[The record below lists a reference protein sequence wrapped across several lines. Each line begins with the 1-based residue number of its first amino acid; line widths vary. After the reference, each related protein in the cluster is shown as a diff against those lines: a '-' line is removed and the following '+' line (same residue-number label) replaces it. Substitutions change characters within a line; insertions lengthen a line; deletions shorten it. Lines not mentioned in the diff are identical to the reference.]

1 MPHRGVLT
9 RDDGVHTGDDGQCGS
24 AANGRYD
31 ASTLSHRQRVWGL
44 SAHESGIDE
53 CRSPKVRKLSVS
65 AGKQLPS
72 AHPSRRL
79 FNQQNRK
86 RSMNRITGRSAFLA
100 LLKDE
105 GITHL
110 FGNPGTTE
118 LPIMHALKEHPDLT
132 YVMAMQE
139 SLVVAIADGFSRA
152 SGRLVACNVH
162 VAPGLG
168 NAMGSLYNAKF
179 TGTPMILTAGQQE
192 QGHGLTEPL
201 LYDPLVRIAEPLVK
215 WAVEVTR
222 LEDLPRIVRRAA
234 KIATTPPTGP
244 VFISLPGDI
253 LNAEAGLDLGRPTR
267 VDSSVRPSAEAIER
281 LARRLLE
288 AKRPVI
294 VAGDEIV
301 KSDAL
306 AEAAQLALTLGAPA
320 WQQTA
325 PYGAHFLSES
335 PCFMGT
341 LPRVQKQVREIL
353 APHDLMIVLGSDP
366 LRMSVYSEVDPLP
379 EGLPI
384 VQIGLVDH
392 DLAKNYPAEL
402 ALKADVKETLRSLI
416 PVLAAAGGAP
426 LAQRAGEAVANLTS
440 RNWSARRHTLIGEIT
455 AKMAG
460 APIDPD
466 WLTLQLVEALPAN
479 AILVD
484 EGLTSSRLVPAL
496 RPHRDRYGY
505 HGLASGGIGWGLP
518 ASVGASLA
526 NPDRP
531 VVCYSGDGSAMY
543 SIQALWTAAHH
554 KLPLTVVIANNGGYR
569 IIKQRLK
576 AFHGTDHFIGMDFAD
591 PAVDFTGLAKS
602 LGCEALRITAA
613 DEVAPALASAFAQPG
628 AKLIEVVVDGS
639 IG

>member
-1 MPHRGVLT
+1 MNKEIRPAV
-9 RDDGVHTGDDGQCGS
+9 
-24 AANGRYD
+24 
-31 ASTLSHRQRVWGL
+31 
-44 SAHESGIDE
+44 
-53 CRSPKVRKLSVS
+53 
-65 AGKQLPS
+65 
-72 AHPSRRL
+72 
-79 FNQQNRK
+79 
-86 RSMNRITGRSAFLA
+86 NRITGRSAFLA

-105 GITHL
+105 GVTHL

-253 LNAEAGLDLGRPTR
+253 LNSEAGLELGRSTR
-267 VDSSVRPSAEAIER
+267 VDTRVKPSDEGLQALVQRILKAE
-281 LARRLLE
+281 
-288 AKRPVI
+288 RPVI
-294 VAGDEIV
+294 VVGDEIV

-306 AEAAQLALTLGAPA
+306 EEAASLSTTLGCPA
-320 WQQTA
+320 YQQSA

-335 PCFMGT
+335 PCFMGA
-341 LPRVQKQVREIL
+341 LPRVQTQTRDIL
-353 APHDLMIVLGSDP
+353 GAYDLMIVLGADP
-366 LRMSVYSEVDPLP
+366 LRMSVYSEADPLP
-379 EGLPI
+379 DGLSI
-384 VQIGLVDH
+384 LQIGLVDW
-392 DLAKNYPAEL
+392 DLAKNYPAEI
-402 ALKADVKETLRSLI
+402 ALKADVRETLRVLI
-416 PVLAAAGGAP
+416 PALKAAGGAA
-426 LAQRAGEAVANLTS
+426 LDQRAKNGVAALVS
-440 RNWSARRHTLIGEIT
+440 KNWTARRARLVDQIT
-455 AKMAG
+455 VKKDS

-466 WLTLQLVEALPAN
+466 WLTLKVVEAMPVDG
-479 AILVD
+479 ILVD
-484 EGLTSSRLVPAL
+484 EGLTASRYMSAL

-518 ASVGASLA
+518 ASVGVSLA

-554 KLPLTVVIANNGGYR
+554 KLPLTVVIVNNGGYR
-569 IIKQRLK
+569 IIKQRLL
-576 AFHGTDHFIGMDFAD
+576 AFHKDDHFVGMDFAD
-591 PAVDFTGLAKS
+591 PPVDFSGLAKA
-602 LGCEALRITAA
+602 LGLETIRITKAEQVTAA
-613 DEVAPALASAFAQPG
+613 LESAFGRPG
-628 AKLIEVVVDGS
+628 AKLIEVIVDGS
-639 IG
+639 VNA

>member
-1 MPHRGVLT
+1 M
-9 RDDGVHTGDDGQCGS
+9 
-24 AANGRYD
+24 Y
-31 ASTLSHRQRVWGL
+31 
-44 SAHESGIDE
+44 
-53 CRSPKVRKLSVS
+53 
-65 AGKQLPS
+65 AGKGRIS
-72 AHPSRRL
+72 V
-79 FNQQNRK
+79 
-86 RSMNRITGRSAFLA
+86 NRITGRSAFLA

-118 LPIMHALKEHPDLT
+118 LPIMHALKDHPDLT
-132 YVMAMQE
+132 YIMAMQE

-192 QGHGLTEPL
+192 QGHGLMEPL

-253 LNAEAGLDLGRPTR
+253 LNAEAGIELGRSTR
-267 VDSSVRPSAEAIER
+267 VDSRVRPSDEALQALAERILKAE
-281 LARRLLE
+281 
-288 AKRPVI
+288 RPVI

-306 AEAAQLALTLGAPA
+306 EEAALLSTALGCPA
-320 WQQTA
+320 YQQSVA
-325 PYGAHFLSES
+325 YGAHFLSES
-335 PCFMGT
+335 PCYMGPLSRT
-341 LPRVQKQVREIL
+341 QSQTKDIL
-353 APHDLMIVLGSDP
+353 AGYDLMIVLGSDP

-379 EGLPI
+379 EGLST
-384 VQIGLVDH
+384 VQVGLVDW
-392 DLAKNYPAEL
+392 DIAKNYPAEI
-402 ALKADVKETLRSLI
+402 ALKADVKETLKALV
-416 PVLAAAGGAP
+416 PLLKKAGGATLEKRAKEEITA
-426 LAQRAGEAVANLTS
+426 LAS
-440 RNWSARRHTLIGEIT
+440 KNWSARRVKLVDEIT
-455 AKMAG
+455 KNRDR

-466 WLTLQLVEALPAN
+466 WLALQVVEAMPEN

-484 EGLTSSRLVPAL
+484 EGLTSSRQLPAL

-505 HGLASGGIGWGLP
+505 HALASGGIGWGLP
-518 ASVGASLA
+518 ASVGVSLA

-554 KLPLTVVIANNGGYR
+554 KLPLTFIIANNGGYR
-569 IIKQRLK
+569 IIKQRLL
-576 AFHGTDHFIGMDFAD
+576 AFHKDDHFVGMDFVD
-591 PAVDFTGLAKS
+591 PRVDFTALAKS
-602 LGCEALRITAA
+602 LGLEAVCIAKP
-613 DEVAPALASAFAQPG
+613 DELAPALKSAFGRPG
-628 AKLIEVVVDGS
+628 TKLIEVMVDGTV
-639 IG
+639 

>member
-1 MPHRGVLT
+1 M
-9 RDDGVHTGDDGQCGS
+9 
-24 AANGRYD
+24 
-31 ASTLSHRQRVWGL
+31 
-44 SAHESGIDE
+44 
-53 CRSPKVRKLSVS
+53 K
-65 AGKQLPS
+65 
-72 AHPSRRL
+72 
-79 FNQQNRK
+79 
-86 RSMNRITGRSAFLA
+86 NRITGRSAFLA

-168 NAMGSLYNAKF
+168 NAMGSLYNASF

-201 LYDPLVRIAEPLVK
+201 LYGPLVKMAEPLVK

-253 LNAEAGLDLGRPTR
+253 LNAEAGIELGRSTR
-267 VDSSVRPSAEAIER
+267 VDTRVKPSDEA
-281 LARRLLE
+281 LQALVARILK
-288 AKRPVI
+288 AQRPVI
-294 VAGDEIV
+294 IAGDEIV

-306 AEAAQLALTLGAPA
+306 QEAATLAATLGCPA
-320 WQQTA
+320 YQQSA
-325 PYGAHFLSES
+325 PYGAQFLSES
-335 PCFMGT
+335 PCFMGA
-341 LPRVQKQVREIL
+341 LSRSQKQVREVL
-353 APHDLMIVLGSDP
+353 SPYDLMIVLGADP

-379 EGLPI
+379 DGLPI
-384 VQIGLVDH
+384 LQIGLVEW
-392 DLAKNYPAEL
+392 DLAKNYGAEI
-402 ALKADVKETLRSLI
+402 ALKADVKETLRALV
-416 PVLAAAGGAP
+416 PALKAAGGGA
-426 LAQRAGEAVANLTS
+426 LEARAREGVAALKS
-440 RNWSARRHTLIGEIT
+440 KNWTARRAALVEQISE
-455 AKMAG
+455 AKDRS
-460 APIDPD
+460 PIDPE
-466 WLTLQLVEALPAN
+466 WLSLQLVEAMPDN

-484 EGLTSSRLVPAL
+484 EGLTSSRQINAL

-505 HGLASGGIGWGLP
+505 HALASGGIGWGLP
-518 ASVGASLA
+518 ASVGVSMA

-531 VVCYSGDGSAMY
+531 VVCFSGDGSAMY

-554 KLPLTVVIANNGGYR
+554 KLPLTVVIVNNGGYR
-569 IIKQRLK
+569 IIKQRLL
-576 AFHGTDHFIGMDFAD
+576 AFHGDDHYVGMVFVD
-591 PAVDFTGLAKS
+591 PAVDFAGLATS
-602 LGCEALRITAA
+602 LGLEAMRITEPK
-613 DEVAPALASAFAQPG
+613 DVAPALKSAFNRPG
-628 AKLIEVVVDGS
+628 TKLIEVMVDGAL
-639 IG
+639 